1 MKISGSVTSC
11 ATSKLITPGT
21 LRLAAD
27 RSANFLRASSIFCGY
42 TFPDTRKI
50 IMRRAFSPYDVSWLR
65 SLQFCPYDFPAC
77 VLREIPIP
85 FIADSFHQQQSPAAL
100 RVSAYA
106 HTCWWLR
113 AGIPDENHD
122 PRTIHEQHQR
132 NGVMRSVARD
142 ACIALVT
149 SSETRSSTLSLKRVS
164 PHSHSNWRACSR
176 AQGNAPGSAPSS
188 MKSCSGHSLSMPV
201 PWYWGGRTGTGAPL
215 FPGLRTDNTLPGTV
229 PVPPPAAQATPAATR
244 GVYALV
250 LPFIGNL
257 PASPGWGGR

>member
-1 MKISGSVTSC
+1 MLARGPAARMSSRAAIRARSSARSPCLSTAPWSSYTSIETKISGSVTSC

-122 PRTIHEQHQR
+122 PCLIREQPQPQW
-132 NGVMRSVARD
+132 GD
-142 ACIALVT
+142 A
-149 SSETRSSTLSLKRVS
+149 
-164 PHSHSNWRACSR
+164 
-176 AQGNAPGSAPSS
+176 
-188 MKSCSGHSLSMPV
+188 
-201 PWYWGGRTGTGAPL
+201 
-215 FPGLRTDNTLPGTV
+215 LRGP
-229 PVPPPAAQATPAATR
+229 
-244 GVYALV
+244 
-250 LPFIGNL
+250 
-257 PASPGWGGR
+257 